1 MCDYWHYVLLFPMV
15 HGQIQGIISFQEY
28 SQRSIFSLFSIYVQ
42 KASSAFNPQLIGVLL
57 FHLNKMLDMLILQT
71 QFLPKSSLYGPLSQE
86 GDPIILEDSTTRIL
100 LKNVTDPVVTGVVLA
115 AYGHVRITQLF
126 G

>member
-1 MCDYWHYVLLFPMV
+1 
-15 HGQIQGIISFQEY
+15 
-28 SQRSIFSLFSIYVQ
+28 
-42 KASSAFNPQLIGVLL
+42 
-57 FHLNKMLDMLILQT
+57 MLRLQT

-115 AYGHVRITQLF
+115 VYGHVWISDGLAIDLSYYYLT
-126 G
+126 